1 MKRFYSLPVYFL
13 LFIFALKP
21 VMLLAQTAEKPGIQW
36 LTMEEALKK
45 NAKKPK
51 KFMID
56 VYTDWCGWC
65 KVMDKETFSD
75 PTIIAY
81 VNANYY
87 AVKFNAEQTTPINFN
102 GKDYNFV
109 VTDATRNKGY
119 HELAYFLVNGRL
131 SYPTVAF
138 LDENLTLIQPIPGYQ
153 KPPQLDIILK
163 YFGGDHYKK
172 TEYATFQKTYVSP
185 YAQ

>member
-1 MKRFYSLPVYFL
+1 MKPFYPIFSILFL
-13 LFIFALKP
+13 GILMLAKP
-21 VMLLAQTAEKPGIQW
+21 VIVKAQNSPEGIQW
-36 LTMEEALKK
+36 LTMEEALKR

-87 AVKFNAEQTTPINFN
+87 AVKFNAEQTGNINFN
-102 GKDYNFV
+102 GKDYSFV
-109 VTDATRNKGY
+109 VTDASRNRGY
-119 HELAYFLVNGRL
+119 HALAAFLLNGKL
-131 SYPTVAF
+131 SYPTVVF
-138 LDENLTLIQPIPGYQ
+138 LDEQLNVIQPIPGFQ

-172 TEYATFQKTYVSP
+172 TEYTTFQKTYVSP
-185 YAQ
+185 YGQ